1 MLIGAPV
8 VSFVPIVPLC
18 VCFFAPVLF
27 LTIVHQLAV
36 QDILSMLTGDKQCLQ
51 NTVLQLAQQ

>member
-1 MLIGAPV
+1 MGAPV

-27 LTIVHQLAV
+27 LTIVHQLAM

-51 NTVLQLAQQ
+51 NTVLHLAQQ

>member
-1 MLIGAPV
+1 MGAPV

-18 VCFFAPVLF
+18 VCFFFAPVLF
-27 LTIVHQLAV
+27 LTVVHQLAV

-51 NTVLQLAQQ
+51 NTVLHLAQQ